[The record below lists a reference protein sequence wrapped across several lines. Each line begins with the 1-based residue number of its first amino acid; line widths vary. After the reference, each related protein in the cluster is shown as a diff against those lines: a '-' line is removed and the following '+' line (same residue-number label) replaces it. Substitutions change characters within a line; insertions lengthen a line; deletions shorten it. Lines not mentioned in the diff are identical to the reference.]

1 MYLLG
6 NDMLLNVSL
15 YLIIIILQLNLQ
27 LIFFNILILKKK
39 EAPWGLRKKNRLV
52 QGNK

>member
-39 EAPWGLRKKNRLV
+39 MHHGGFGKRID
-52 QGNK
+52 